1 MARAAA
7 GAGARRRG
15 AAAAGGAARGAAGAG
30 AAAAAPPAARVF
42 NFSAGPA
49 CMYEDVL
56 AEAQREVLD
65 YKGCGMS
72 VMEMSHRGG
81 DYSAIHDAAEAD
93 LRELMGVP
101 EGYSVLMMQGGA
113 SLVFAGLPLNLTARA
128 DAVDYVVT
136 GSWSKKAAQEAGK
149 FCDTVNVVQGDNKSI
164 PDPASWAL
172 TPGSKYV
179 HLCDNETIQ
188 GVEFQG
194 APDVG
199 GRTLCADV
207 SSNFLSRPIDVSK
220 YGVIYGGVQKNIGPA
235 GLALVIVRDD
245 LLGSPRA
252 DCPAMLD
259 FSTLAEARSLYNTPN
274 CWNIYMCGLVFRKLL
289 DMGGLEAVARANAE
303 KCAVVYGAI
312 AESKGFYDC
321 PVDEAVRSRMN
332 VPFTIPSDAELE
344 KAFISEST
352 AAGLVNLKGHRSVGG
367 MRASIY
373 NAMPMQGVHDL
384 AAFMKYFHARHQ

>member
-1 MARAAA
+1 MAD
-7 GAGARRRG
+7 G
-15 AAAAGGAARGAAGAG
+15 
-30 AAAAAPPAARVF
+30 RVF

-113 SLVFAGLPLNLTARA
+113 SLVFAGLPLNLTERA
-128 DAVDYVVT
+128 DGVDYVVT

-149 FCDTVNVVQGDNKSI
+149 FCDTVNVIQGDNKSI

-179 HLCDNETIQ
+179 HVCDNETIQ

-289 DMGGLEAVARANAE
+289 DMGGLEAVAQANAE

-321 PVDEAVRSRMN
+321 PVEEAVRSRMN
-332 VPFTIPSDAELE
+332 VPFTIPSNADLE

-384 AAFMKYFHARHQ
+384 AAFMKDFQARHQ